1 MGRAHGSKRHLLTI
15 REHGHNSRVVN
26 MGNVFQTPVNTSRIH
41 ACTKHLLTTW
51 WIPLNHLCAVVMQLV
66 VKLLWPFV
74 IMFVII
80 IIIID
85 RPQSL
90 VHQLWVDSSQV
101 TSAVPSLPSVIST
114 SPCLTWLAADINQ
127 QINRFTAIMQINLCK
142 PTPPV
147 KNWKICCSQVLL
159 PACPCLWQQGSCNS
173 YPLAFIISH
182 AAGHQ
187 PIAAPHMSSSLTFP
201 MRNLLPLYTMT
212 KWNIVAPPGEHIGNL
227 WLLAAAW
234 HSHRYFQ
241 CHKPQ
246 DQGKTWCYLQN
257 PKYITYST
265 DVRGR
270 SSHGPT

>member
-1 MGRAHGSKRHLLTI
+1 MGRAHGSKRHLLTKC
-15 REHGHNSRVVN
+15 EHGHNSRVVN
-26 MGNVFQTPVNTSRIH
+26 MGSVFQTPVNTSRIH
-41 ACTKHLLTTW
+41 GCTKHLLTTW
-51 WIPLNHLCAVVMQLV
+51 WIPLNHPCAVAMQLV

-101 TSAVPSLPSVIST
+101 TSAVPSLPYVIST
-114 SPCLTWLAADINQ
+114 SPCLTWPAADTNQ

-159 PACPCLWQQGSCNS
+159 PACPCWWQQGSCNS
-173 YPLAFIISH
+173 YPLVFIISH

-187 PIAAPHMSSSLTFP
+187 PIAAPHMSSSLTP
-201 MRNLLPLYTMT
+201 QCAICCHCVPRLSETLWRHL
-212 KWNIVAPPGEHIGNL
+212 GNTL
-227 WLLAAAW
+227 VIYEYLRQHGAHTDISNAT
-234 HSHRYFQ
+234 SHRT
-241 CHKPQ
+241 K
-246 DQGKTWCYLQN
+246 GKHDVIYKTQ
-257 PKYITYST
+257 ST
-265 DVRGR
+265 
-270 SSHGPT
+270 